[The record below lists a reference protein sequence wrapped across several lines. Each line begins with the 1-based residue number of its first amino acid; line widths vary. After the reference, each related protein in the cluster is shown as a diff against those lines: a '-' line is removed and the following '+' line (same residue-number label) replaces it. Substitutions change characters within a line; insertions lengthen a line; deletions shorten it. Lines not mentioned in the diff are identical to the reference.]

1 MKPNFAH
8 TDTLI
13 ASSASWLQNAMV
25 AGVSEDIQI
34 GCAFVAG
41 YNTLQSVQP
50 AYEGPLGDHPLAC
63 IVENGAAIV
72 GLSEADKD
80 LGQQLRDWED
90 YGRYQLQPP
99 PVSLAEA
106 IEWAQRVRD
115 AAIKLLATP

>member
-1 MKPNFAH
+1 
-8 TDTLI
+8 
-13 ASSASWLQNAMV
+13 MV